1 VLSGVILLLI
11 VCAPIRVLGW
21 LFDHGHAAVSTLGD
35 RSFVVLA
42 WWQEW
47 FGNVIVF
54 AFIAIVL
61 LGIVNA

>member
-1 VLSGVILLLI
+1 MVIQ
-11 VCAPIRVLGW
+11 
-21 LFDHGHAAVSTLGD
+21 D

-54 AFIAIVL
+54 GFIAIVL